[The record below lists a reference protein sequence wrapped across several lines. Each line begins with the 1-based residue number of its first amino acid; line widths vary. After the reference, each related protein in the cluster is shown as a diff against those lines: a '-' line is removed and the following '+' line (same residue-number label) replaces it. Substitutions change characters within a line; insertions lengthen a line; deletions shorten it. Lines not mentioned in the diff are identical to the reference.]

1 MKKQYTKE
9 ELERVREFA
18 YYQWD
23 SDENFVS
30 FYHEPSDTDITNPW
44 VDWESGWRGEFDT
57 VEAVIECYGENLF
70 YEFCERVLALLDKMS
85 GNTPQKMRFGDVPFI
100 GDAIATYE
108 GKVIWTNH
116 ESGDCPPD
124 LCIMYYVDNMYII
137 DGQFVF
143 ELTKE
148 GE

>member
-1 MKKQYTKE
+1 MKIK
-9 ELERVREFA
+9 
-18 YYQWD
+18 
-23 SDENFVS
+23 
-30 FYHEPSDTDITNPW
+30 
-44 VDWESGWRGEFDT
+44 
-57 VEAVIECYGENLF
+57 
-70 YEFCERVLALLDKMS
+70 
-85 GNTPQKMRFGDVPFI
+85 FGDVPFV
-100 GDAIATYE
+100 GDAIATLN

-124 LCIMYYVDNMYII
+124 IHILYVQNLYIA